1 MTKRALTLVMLSAL
15 VARCGDQPNQGT
27 PAAGGAAAPA
37 DVSAAIEKGVAWL
50 RAQAKDGG
58 IWMVKYQGREMP
70 SVASTALALGPI
82 AAALPADRRKTDPM
96 VRRAAGFLLETLRE
110 DGGVDAQPSYFENY
124 YTSCALMSLVV
135 VDDPAH
141 AEVREKMKGFL
152 LTLQRQEEGRNQG
165 GIGYNK
171 RQGADLSN
179 AQFAIEA
186 LRAAGIPEDHESM
199 GKARKYLQR
208 VQNRSENPENKGA
221 VYETEDEQH
230 GKVKVVPGNDGSAGY
245 EPGVSKAGLQRLPD
259 GTYVPRG
266 YGSMTYALL
275 KCYLLT
281 GLPYDDEKVQ
291 AAVQWLG
298 KNYSWDENPGFR
310 VVAKE
315 TGRKDAPYWGL
326 YYYYLTAAKA
336 LRLTGI
342 DRLDTP
348 DGPRDWRADLGAA
361 LLKRQRSDGSWKND
375 RSPRWEEGDPVISTA
390 FALLALQEIQAAR

>member
-1 MTKRALTLVMLSAL
+1 MTKKTLALLMLTVL
-15 VARCGDQPNQGT
+15 FARCGDESK
-27 PAAGGAAAPA
+27 PAAPEAGGPAAS
-37 DVSAAIEKGVAWL
+37 DVSASIEKGVAWL

-58 IWMVKYQGREMP
+58 IWMTKYQGQEVP
-70 SVASTALALGPI
+70 SVAHTALALGPV
-82 AAALPADRRKTDPM
+82 AAALPKDRRTTDPM
-96 VRRAAGFLLETLRE
+96 VRRAAGFLLQALRE

-124 YTSCALMSLVV
+124 YTSCALMSLVT

-141 AEVREKMKGFL
+141 AAEREKMKKFL
-152 LTLQRQEEGRNQG
+152 LTLQRQEEGRTKG

-186 LRAAGIPEDHESM
+186 LRAAGIPETHESM
-199 GKARKYLQR
+199 RAARLYLER

-245 EPGVSKAGLQRLPD
+245 EPGVSKAGLRRLPD

-281 GLPYDDEKVQ
+281 GLPYDDDRVQ
-291 AAVQWLG
+291 AAAQWLG
-298 KNYSWDENPGFR
+298 KNYTWDENPGFE

-315 TGRKDAPYWGL
+315 IGRKDAPYWGI
-326 YYYYLTAAKA
+326 YYYYMTAAKA

-342 DRLDTP
+342 ERLDTP
-348 DGPRDWRADLGAA
+348 DGPRDWRKDLAA
-361 LLKRQRSDGSWKND
+361 AVLERQRTDGSWQND
-375 RSPRWEEGDPVISTA
+375 RSPRWEEGDPVIATA
-390 FALLALQEIQAAR
+390 FALLALQEIQAPK

>member
-1 MTKRALTLVMLSAL
+1 MAGAPRGVTCSASTSKP
-15 VARCGDQPNQGT
+15 GG
-27 PAAGGAAAPA
+27 PAAR

-58 IWMVKYQGREMP
+58 IWMTKYQDKEVP
-70 SVASTALALGPI
+70 SVAHTALALGPI
-82 AAALPADRRKTDPM
+82 AAALPKDRRTSDPM
-96 VRRAAGFLLETLRE
+96 VRRAAGFLLQAQRE
-110 DGGVDAQPSYFENY
+110 DGAVDAQPSNFENY
-124 YTSCALMSLVV
+124 YTSCALMSLVT

-141 AEVREKMKGFL
+141 AEAREKMKKFL
-152 LTLQRQEEGRNQG
+152 LTLQRQEEGRTKG

-186 LRAAGIPEDHESM
+186 LRAAGIPETHESM
-199 GKARKYLQR
+199 QAARLYLER

-281 GLPYDDEKVQ
+281 GLPYDDDRVQ
-291 AAVQWLG
+291 AAAQWLG
-298 KNYSWDENPGFR
+298 KNYTWDENPGFE
-310 VVAKE
+310 VVARE
-315 TGRKDAPYWGL
+315 IGRKDAPYWGI
-326 YYYYLTAAKA
+326 YYYYMTAAKA

-342 DRLDTP
+342 ERLDTP
-348 DGPRDWRADLGAA
+348 DGPRDWRKDLAA
-361 LLKRQRSDGSWKND
+361 AVLERQRTDGSWKND
-375 RSPRWEEGDPVISTA
+375 RSPRWEEGNPVISTA
-390 FALLALQEIQAAR
+390 FALLALQEIQASR

>member
-1 MTKRALTLVMLSAL
+1 MTKRTLALLMLSAL
-15 VARCGDQPNQGT
+15 FARCGDQPKEKP
-27 PAAGGAAAPA
+27 PAPGAAAPA
-37 DVSAAIEKGVAWL
+37 DVALAIDKGVAWL
-50 RAQAKDGG
+50 RAQAEDGG
-58 IWMVKYQGREMP
+58 IWMVQYQEREMP
-70 SVASTALALGPI
+70 SVAYTALALGPI
-82 AAALPADRRKTDPM
+82 AAALPADRRKSDPM
-96 VRRAAGFLLETLRE
+96 VRRAAGFLLESLRE

-141 AEVREKMKGFL
+141 AEAREKMKGFL

-199 GKARKYLQR
+199 KKARRYLQR

-291 AAVQWLG
+291 AAVTWLG

-310 VVAKE
+310 IVAKE

-342 DRLDTP
+342 ESLDTP
-348 DGPRDWRADLGAA
+348 DGPRDWRKDLAA
-361 LLKRQRSDGSWKND
+361 AVLERQRADGSWQND
-375 RSPRWEEGDPVISTA
+375 RSPRWEEGNPIISTA
-390 FALLALQEIQAAR
+390 FALLALQEIQASR

>member
-1 MTKRALTLVMLSAL
+1 MAKY
-15 VARCGDQPNQGT
+15 
-27 PAAGGAAAPA
+27 
-37 DVSAAIEKGVAWL
+37 KGQEV
-50 RAQAKDGG
+50 
-58 IWMVKYQGREMP
+58 P
-70 SVASTALALGPI
+70 SVAHTALALGAI
-82 AAALPADRRKTDPM
+82 AAALPADQRKSDPM
-96 VRRAAGFLLETLRE
+96 VQRAVGFILETQRE
-110 DGGVDAQPSYFENY
+110 DGAVDAQPSYFENY

-135 VDDPAH
+135 IDDPDH
-141 AEVREKMKGFL
+141 TQVREKMRSFL
-152 LTLQRQEEGRNQG
+152 LSLQRREEGRAKG
-165 GIGYNK
+165 GIGYNR

-186 LRAAGIPEDHESM
+186 LRAAGIPETHESM
-199 GKARKYLQR
+199 KRAREYLER

-281 GLPYDDEKVQ
+281 GLPFDDERVQ

-298 KNYSWDENPGFR
+298 KNYTWDENPGFR
-310 VVAKE
+310 IVARE
-315 TGRKDAPYWGL
+315 IGRKDAPYWGL
-326 YYYYLTAAKA
+326 YYYYMTAAKA

-342 DRLDTP
+342 ERLDTP
-348 DGPRDWRADLGAA
+348 DGPRDWRRDLAAA
-361 LLKRQRSDGSWKND
+361 LLERQRPDGSWKND
-375 RSPRWEEGDPVISTA
+375 QSQRWEEADPVITTA
-390 FALLALQEIQAAR
+390 FALLTLQEVQAPR